1 MCINE
6 SNIMLKLL
14 FFQWITAS
22 FIGKPQ
28 WYDWAFIPCNV
39 KLARKVWRLPE
50 SVDRVSEWVSEWV
63 SDANS
68 AIFPL

>member
-28 WYDWAFIPCNV
+28 WYDWALIPCNV
-39 KLARKVWRLPE
+39 KLVRKVW
-50 SVDRVSEWVSEWV
+50 
-63 SDANS
+63 
-68 AIFPL
+68 